1 MSNNLIAEDPING
14 GEDSEQYLQDGEE
27 FLMDREKRDAGGNE
41 YITKYEDDRKRRAVD
56 DEDYLAEDDEDYRRK
71 REINEENYVNEDTDG
86 YRKKRKAGDEDHL
99 DDDNRRDG
107 SEENY
112 AISEEYRKKR
122 DAGDEGYPN
131 SDDHFDDD
139 NRYERSIGGRDMTV
153 EDNRQRREARCKG
166 GMTLL
171 SKILRGCLQY

>member
-1 MSNNLIAEDPING
+1 
-14 GEDSEQYLQDGEE
+14 
-27 FLMDREKRDAGGNE
+27 MDREKRDAGGNE